1 MCLCISWFWKQRSNI
16 IIRIYILTMIET
28 VSCPLFLHSYG
39 RQGCDGLKI
48 AKVRLTFSSF
58 NAMPAAEII
67 KKKWLL
73 VPYEI
78 DLKLQ
83 YLGDIKPKRTIKYTN
98 IYFISWYLWT
108 MRRQNP
114 NLVPLKTVTLLNQPS
129 FHKHMRNFFSDFV
142 GLIWGQQLAI
152 LLGKWLHFV
161 PQRSCRIGTCL
172 NIRLI
177 LFKHLFF
184 LFLLNQSWR
193 CHTVTFAMLLL
204 LLFLLL
210 YY

>member
-1 MCLCISWFWKQRSNI
+1 MDVSSFWFRELALFITSSGLLSGSIFSFAVGEGLYHAIWSYLLSFWNAKMCLCISWFWKQWSNI

-73 VPYEI
+73 LPYEI

-114 NLVPLKTVTLLNQPS
+114 NLVPLKTFTLLNQPS
-129 FHKHMRNFFSDFV
+129 FHKHMRNFFP
-142 GLIWGQQLAI
+142 I
-152 LLGKWLHFV
+152 L
-161 PQRSCRIGTCL
+161 
-172 NIRLI
+172 
-177 LFKHLFF
+177 
-184 LFLLNQSWR
+184 
-193 CHTVTFAMLLL
+193 
-204 LLFLLL
+204 
-210 YY
+210 